1 MRKYFIPQKKISL
14 GLTGLYHYR
23 DYEKTSNSPEKHG
36 LLSVEMLKGKVS
48 ETVLNAIKSHNYE
61 HTGFLPQTKLEKALI
76 AADAISGLIVA
87 CALVM
92 PDKKLSSV
100 KVETIKKK
108 FKQKDF
114 ARRVSRERIKM
125 CEEIGLPLEK
135 FFEISLVALQKISDD
150 LGL

>member
-1 MRKYFIPQKKISL
+1 
-14 GLTGLYHYR
+14 
-23 DYEKTSNSPEKHG
+23 
-36 LLSVEMLKGKVS
+36 
-48 ETVLNAIKSHNYE
+48 
-61 HTGFLPQTKLEKALI
+61 
-76 AADAISGLIVA
+76 
-87 CALVM
+87 M